1 MAPRHRTRIVVG
13 HTDSPETEGEHDQV
27 TRTAIA
33 TKIAALAGY
42 EFAGDYDPAR
52 SYPLPLYFV
61 PSHTIVGFETAH
73 ALGIRDEEDLFG
85 GVVPHAFVA
94 TKSITHPLVDARARE
109 PVGWSRAFPARVRDV
124 VLDGLSAFS
133 ADDAHR
139 AGALLLERGP
149 VRVKPAGQAGG
160 RGQVI
165 VDDMEELDTSLGE
178 LDEREVQTFGIVLE
192 QNLRD
197 VETYSVGQVQLCGLV
212 ATYSGI
218 QKLTQDN
225 AGRQVYGGSDLLVV
239 RGGFDALLA
248 LELTPSAHM
257 AVAQARIYDAAAREE
272 LGFFGSRRNYDVAR
286 GFDSEGRV
294 RYGVLEQSWRIGGA
308 TVAELAALAAFCER
322 PSLTAVHGRG
332 FEMYGELVAAP
343 PRATVFFSGVDHT
356 LGRVVK
362 YSVVEE
368 YVGTR

>member
-1 MAPRHRTRIVVG
+1 MG
-13 HTDSPETEGEHDQV
+13 HTDSPETESEHDRI

-33 TKIAALAGY
+33 TKIAALSGY

-52 SYPLPLYFV
+52 RYPLPLYFV
-61 PSHTIVGFETAH
+61 PSHTIVGLETAR
-73 ALGIRDEEDLFG
+73 ALGIRGEDDLFG

-94 TKSITHPLVDARARE
+94 TKSITHPLVDARARA
-109 PVGWSRAFPARVRDV
+109 PVGWSSAFPARVRDV

-133 ADDAHR
+133 ADDARR
-139 AGALLLERGP
+139 AGLQLLQRGP
-149 VRVKPAGQAGG
+149 VRVKPAEQAGG

-165 VDDMEELDTSLGE
+165 VDDVGALDASLGA

-192 QNLRD
+192 QNLRE
-197 VETYSVGQVQLCGLV
+197 VETYSVGQVQLCGLI

-239 RGGFDALLA
+239 RGDFDALLA
-248 LELTPSAHM
+248 LELTPSAHL
-257 AVAQARIYDAAAREE
+257 AVAHARLYDTAAREE

-286 GFDSEGRV
+286 GVDSEGRV

-308 TVAELAALAAFCER
+308 TVAELAALAELCER

-332 FEMYGELVAAP
+332 FELYGEPAVAP
-343 PRATVFFSGVDHT
+343 PRATVYFSGVDRT
-356 LGRVVK
+356 LGPVVK
-362 YSVVEE
+362 FSLIEE
-368 YVGTR
+368 YVDPR